1 MQVVTGQRHVYNIST
16 IKTKNDHFIKVI
28 FRAFG
33 IKALEHSEHARLFQE
48 SIRFFNAHRNQGAQ
62 S

>member
-1 MQVVTGQRHVYNIST
+1 VPWQRHVYDIST
-16 IKTKNDHFIKVI
+16 IKTKNDHFIEVT

-33 IKALEHSEHARLFQE
+33 IKALEDSEHARLFEE

-62 S
+62 A